1 MFLLNSCLSLF
12 SAARSLWHPLSRSY
26 RVILPSSLTML
37 LPPALGSSPHPPVS
51 VYGTGDGDLK
61 LRSFSREHAYRRC
74 HLAQGARCTVRV
86 RLWCGFACTINAY
99 TPSTCIRRHAGVSL
113 LRRSVAVIASDG
125 ILTVSSI
132 GLGSRLCLRARL
144 TLIRLA
150 LIRKPW
156 SYGEGVSRPLCRY
169 LYLHLLF
176 QTLQHIS

>member
-1 MFLLNSCLSLF
+1 M
-12 SAARSLWHPLSRSY
+12 
-26 RVILPSSLTML
+26 
-37 LPPALGSSPHPPVS
+37 S

-61 LRSFSREHAYRRC
+61 LRSFSREHDYRRC

-113 LRRSVAVIASDG
+113 LRRSVAATASDG
-125 ILTVSSI
+125 MLTVSSI
-132 GLGSRLCLRARL
+132 GTGSRLCLRARL

-156 SYGEGVSRPLCRY
+156 SCGEGVSRPLCRY

-176 QTLQHIS
+176 RSLQHISRYTFKGAGMLPYQWCARHHSTASVPDLCPIIIHARPLDR